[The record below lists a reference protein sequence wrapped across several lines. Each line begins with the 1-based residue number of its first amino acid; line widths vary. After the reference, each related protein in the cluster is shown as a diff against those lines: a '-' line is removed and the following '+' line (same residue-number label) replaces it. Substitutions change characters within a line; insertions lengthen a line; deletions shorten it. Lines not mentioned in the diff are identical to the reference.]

1 MPELEFGTH
10 IQDAISNEVQQI
22 ENAQYGIEVRT
33 SITGAFT
40 KIATETDSEIAEISQ
55 SINDAIAA
63 ASTATTNA
71 NTVAGQLEAQLN
83 EDTAGTLANRVKGLT
98 TNIGTLTDK
107 AAEINKLVDFIKG
120 QATPEEGEENED
132 AEYQELVGRIGAI
145 FDSIGEGGSIY
156 ENVNS
161 KMDYLCLRKYDREIY
176 NIQNGRNITL
186 QDNAFKGYD
195 AILLVMQFRD
205 GNVFYKMKQGSDG
218 KDIVGTV
225 TLKAVKGSYNKAG
238 SANLVTQVAGQYEYA
253 GMNYW
258 DKRYTGSV
266 LLVDGQANTGVVY
279 AKDGLYVYRTWLYD
293 SKTGTITSER
303 PMFMGE
309 NSDDVSLN
317 DFYEDKDNWATT
329 LYQSG
334 KKYKI
339 WKDNDISA
347 KANLISSNITIEKYR
362 LSNKAK
368 SWHFGVPYLV
378 YGVNGISNGIVNVG
392 EEAPEEKYVIYDP
405 NLANTVI
412 SVVELEPIDTTYY
425 VKTNLWPQIVG
436 HESEWFVN
444 PSNNKLYLK

>member
-1 MPELEFGTH
+1 MAARTDIQNNSTFLSCLRT
-10 IQDAISNEVQQI
+10 IQDAS
-22 ENAQYGIEVRT
+22 YGSEVRT
-33 SITGAFT
+33 ALINAF
-40 KIATETDSEIAEISQ
+40 SEIAEELDTATGTHATAL
-55 SINDAIAA
+55 DAAIVDAN
-63 ASTATTNA
+63 TATTNA

-120 QATPEEGEENED
+120 QATPEEVEENED
-132 AEYQELVGRIGAI
+132 AEYQELVGRIGTI
-145 FDSIGEGGSIY
+145 FDAVGEGGSIY

-161 KMDYLCLRKYDREIY
+161 KMDYLCLRKYDRDIY
-176 NIQNGRNITL
+176 NIQNGRNITI
-186 QDNAFKGYD
+186 QDDAFKGYD

-205 GNVFYKMKQGSDG
+205 GNVFYKMKKGNDG

-225 TLKAVKGSYNKAG
+225 TLKSVKGSYSNKAG
-238 SANLVTQVAGQYEYA
+238 SANLVTQVVGEWEYA
-253 GMNYW
+253 DINYW
-258 DKRYTGSV
+258 NKRYTGSV
-266 LLVDGQANTGVVY
+266 LLVDGQANTGIVY

-293 SKTGTITSER
+293 SETGTITSER

-309 NSDDVSLN
+309 SSDDVSLN
-317 DFYEDKDNWATT
+317 DFYEDRVNWATT

-339 WKDNDISA
+339 WKNNDNSV
-347 KANLISSNITIEKYR
+347 KANLVKDSITIEKYR

-405 NLANTVI
+405 NSANTVI
-412 SVVELEPIDTTYY
+412 SVVDLEPIDTTYW

-444 PSNNKLYLK
+444 PSNNKLYQK